1 VIRVGVGGWTY
12 EPWRGV
18 FYPKGLRQ
26 ADELKHAATQLTA
39 IEINGTFYG
48 SQKPESFQK
57 WHDETPDGF
66 KFSLK
71 GPRFAV
77 NRRVLGEAGESIER
91 FLGTGIDRLGDKLG
105 PLLWQFA
112 GTKQFDREDMAAFI
126 KLLPPKLGDRPL
138 QHALEVRHE
147 SFRDPAFLALA
158 RDHNCAA
165 VFAHAAK
172 YPTPLDGGDP
182 PTADFAYARLQQ
194 CVEQETTGYDA
205 GTLDVWT
212 VFAKDWQAQVADVYV
227 FFISGAKVRAP
238 AAAMAMIERL
248 GHQVAPGD

>member
-1 VIRVGVGGWTY
+1 MIRVGVGGWTY

-18 FYPKGLRQ
+18 FYPDGLRQ
-26 ADELKHAATQLTA
+26 ADELKHASRQLTA

-57 WHDETPDGF
+57 WHDETPDNF
-66 KFSLK
+66 RFSLK

-77 NRRVLGEAGESIER
+77 NRRVLAEAGESIQR
-91 FLGTGIDRLGDKLG
+91 FLGTGLDRLGDKLG

-112 GTKQFDREDMAAFI
+112 GTKQFQREDMAAFVR
-126 KLLPPKLGDRPL
+126 LLPAKLGERRL

-172 YPTPLDGGDP
+172 YPTPLDAADP
-182 PTADFAYARLQQ
+182 PTADFVYARLQQ
-194 CVEQETTGYDA
+194 CAEDVPTGYDDA
-205 GTLDVWT
+205 ALDGWAT
-212 VFAKDWQAQVADVYV
+212 AANAWASQASDVYV

-238 AAAMAMIERL
+238 AAANALISRL
-248 GHQVAPGD
+248 NR